1 MKRAFNMKQKALFI
15 IFKGF
20 PLSKIISD
28 PRVDSERQVTYTNTY
43 MVFVMRTSKFNP
55 RQI

>member
-1 MKRAFNMKQKALFI
+1 MKRAFNMKQKSLFI

-28 PRVDSERQVTYTNTY
+28 PRVDSEC
-43 MVFVMRTSKFNP
+43 
-55 RQI
+55 